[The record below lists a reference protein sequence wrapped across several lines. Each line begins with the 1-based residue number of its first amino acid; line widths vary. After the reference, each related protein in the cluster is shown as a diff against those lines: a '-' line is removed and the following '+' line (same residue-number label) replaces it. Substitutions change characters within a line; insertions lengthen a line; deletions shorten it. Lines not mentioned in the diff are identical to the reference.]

1 MNIQQELDDAKTLLL
16 RNINEFYSNTESG
29 HKLRMNA
36 LKMFKEQYSIKTDD
50 VVVLAIEA
58 DLANDIDVHNAL
70 LIEKM
75 HEEDQNK

>member
-1 MNIQQELDDAKTLLL
+1 MLL

-36 LKMFKEQYSIKTDD
+36 LKMFKEQHSIKTDD

-58 DLANDIDVHNAL
+58 DLANDIDISNAL
-70 LIEKM
+70 KIEEM
-75 HEEDQNK
+75 TI

>member
-1 MNIQQELDDAKTLLL
+1 MNTQQELDDAKTLLL

-36 LKMFKEQYSIKTDD
+36 LKMFKEQHSIKTDD

-58 DLANDIDVHNAL
+58 DLENDVDISNAL
-70 LIEKM
+70 KIEQM
-75 HEEDQNK
+75 TT

>member
-1 MNIQQELDDAKTLLL
+1 MNTQQELDDAKTLLL

-36 LKMFKEQYSIKTDD
+36 LKIFKEQHSIDVDD

-58 DLANDIDVHNAL
+58 DLANDIDISNAL
-70 LIEKM
+70 KIEQM
-75 HEEDQNK
+75 TI

>member
-1 MNIQQELDDAKTLLL
+1 MNTQQELDDAKTLLL

-36 LKMFKEQYSIKTDD
+36 LKMFKEQHSIKTDD

-58 DLANDIDVHNAL
+58 DLANDIDISNAL
-70 LIEKM
+70 KIEEM
-75 HEEDQNK
+75 TI